1 MAQVRFIDQLKVGAY
16 AVEEGA
22 GASLTIQNNVDN
34 YVLTATG
41 QNDIINGEAQLQF
54 DGVNLGIGGAS
65 AGARLEVND
74 ITDSDLML
82 IKNSNT
88 GQGIKVDNT
97 GILSLIEFS
106 SLPTAVAGG
115 FIYSSDEFW
124 IGVSS

>member
-16 AVEEGA
+16 AVEETGT
-22 GASLTIQNNVDN
+22 SITINNNVDN

-41 QNDIINGEAQLQF
+41 QSDTINGEAQLQF

-65 AGARLEVND
+65 AGARLEIND
-74 ITDSDLML
+74 TTDSDLML

>member
-16 AVEEGA
+16 AVEETGT
-22 GASLTIQNNVDN
+22 SIIINNNVDN

-54 DGVNLGIGGAS
+54 DGVNLGVGGAS

-74 ITDSDLML
+74 TTNSDLML

-88 GQGIKVDNT
+88 DQGIKVDNT

>member
-16 AVEEGA
+16 EVQAEGT
-22 GASLTIQNNVDN
+22 SITINNNVDN

-54 DGVNLGIGGAS
+54 DGVNLGVGGAS

-74 ITDSDLML
+74 TTNSDLML